1 MPAQHLAWKHLQERL
16 LPWVMKSYSPAC
28 QVHWSCSFSKLSPF
42 RLQGGRVLLMF
53 HGPLTRYVT
62 LRIEHAP
69 VMPGTFSPLPT
80 SKKTTISIPSMH
92 HGTCVMHVPWYMSG
106 LLISG
111 GGETFP
117 VHAQPAFFFVSGKRP
132 IPFVPPCICP
142 LCRVRSVVCCVSNH
156 RQPEC

>member
-1 MPAQHLAWKHLQERL
+1 
-16 LPWVMKSYSPAC
+16 MKSYSPPC

-80 SKKTTISIPSMH
+80 SKETTISDPSMH

-117 VHAQPAFFFVSGKRP
+117 VHAQPAIFSYLERGPFCSSRRASVPYAVSVLWFVASQTTGNP
-132 IPFVPPCICP
+132 NV
-142 LCRVRSVVCCVSNH
+142 SSTVC
-156 RQPEC
+156 